1 MNGIIK
7 ILTNIGL
14 IGILLLALGVFGT
27 QINDL
32 IQWDW
37 LINFFV
43 IIRKLLMSI
52 DFIIDTNTLIKLIGI
67 SLYLTVAYWILK
79 ATTFVIEWFR
89 H

>member
-27 QINDL
+27 QINNI

-43 IIRKLLMSI
+43 IVRSLLKSI
-52 DFIIDTNTLIKLIGI
+52 DFIIDTNTLITLIGI